1 MCTPT
6 HPLDKFSFCPV
17 CGSDQFEINN
27 FKSKHCHKCGF
38 TYYANPCSATAAF
51 IRRVGAD
58 ASQRRAETDPQIGAD
73 ASLRQIGTN
82 PQIGAGVSQRRI
94 ETSQQREPDC
104 HAGKRDLLDLL
115 VAVRGKEPAKGTLD
129 LPGGFV
135 DMYETAEEGIIRE
148 IKEETGLIVTSPR
161 YLFSIPN
168 RYLYSNFVVHTLDMF
183 FEVTVDDDAI
193 PIADDDAAA
202 LQWMPLDA
210 INPDD
215 FGLHSISQAV
225 KRYLTSSL

>member
-6 HPLDKFSFCPV
+6 HPLDKFRFCPV

-58 ASQRRAETDPQIGAD
+58 ASQRRA
-73 ASLRQIGTN
+73 
-82 PQIGAGVSQRRI
+82 

-202 LQWMPLDA
+202 LQWMPLDT
-210 INPDD
+210 INPDE